1 MTIFD
6 VDPTIRKHRPIV
18 TPDIDRPAPHEGPPL
33 IRRKGHFK
41 FKDILYSEMQERIQD
56 PL

>member
-41 FKDILYSEMQERIQD
+41 FKDILYSEMQERI
-56 PL
+56 